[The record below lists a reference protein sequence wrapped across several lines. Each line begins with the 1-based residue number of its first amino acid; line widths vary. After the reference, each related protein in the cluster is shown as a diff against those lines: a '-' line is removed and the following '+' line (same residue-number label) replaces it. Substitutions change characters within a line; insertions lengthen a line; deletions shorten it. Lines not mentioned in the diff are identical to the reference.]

1 MKRLRLSTQFYIIF
15 TVVILLTS
23 LFFTLGMNYV
33 FEDFRAEQNRNQL
46 ATYANNVF
54 DAYLNEGLESPFLR
68 SDYNGY
74 IIYEDGIKAYDS
86 QFQIIDS
93 VYTHRQLYLRMNTW
107 LSNEKTETYGEDT
120 YYFHLTRFQ
129 NDILIVTFTDSSY
142 LENLGTSFNVILRI
156 SFISL
161 VLLGNTTILVWSRII
176 LDRIRKLQG
185 EVTKL
190 SANNYHVPIEVV
202 GEDEISELANRI
214 ETMRKEIESN
224 EKTKQEMI
232 QNISHDFKTPI
243 AVIQSYAEAIRDG
256 IADIE
261 DTNIIT
267 KQADILNHKVKQLI
281 ELTKLEHAVTEQDR
295 SHIRVSEVIEHIYD
309 QQKFRRDDIQ
319 FVLDLDDSTYYG
331 VYDYFFSAFS
341 NIVDNMLRYAK
352 TTIQI
357 TLKNNI
363 LTFENDGDHIEEK
376 LIQTLFKPYE
386 KGPKGQFGLGLSIVK
401 RTMDL
406 FHFSIEVYNTK
417 DGVGFKIMPLESL

>member
-33 FEDFRAEQNRNQL
+33 FEDFRSEQNRNQL
-46 ATYANNVF
+46 STYASNVL

-74 IIYEDGIKAYDS
+74 VIYENGIKQYES
-86 QFQIIDS
+86 QFQIIES
-93 VYTHRQLYLRMNTW
+93 VYTQQQLYLRMNVW
-107 LSNEKTETYGEDT
+107 LSDEKIETYEEDT
-120 YYFHLTRFQ
+120 YYFHLTRVQ
-129 NDILIVTFTDSSY
+129 DDIFIVTFTDNTY
-142 LENLGTSFNVILRI
+142 LENLGMSFNVILRI
-156 SFISL
+156 SFISI
-161 VLLGNTTILVWSRII
+161 VLLGNTTILVWSRIM

-190 SANNYHVPIEVV
+190 SVNNYRVPIEVI

-281 ELTKLEHAVTEQDR
+281 ELTKLEYAVTEQER
-295 SHIRVSEVIEHIYD
+295 THIKISEVIEHIYD
-309 QQKFRRDDIQ
+309 QQKFRRENIQ
-319 FVLDLDDSTYYG
+319 FILELDGSTYLG
-331 VYDYFFSAFS
+331 VYDHFFAAFS

-352 TTIQI
+352 TTIHI
-357 TLKNNI
+357 TLKQNV
-363 LTFENDGDHIEEK
+363 LTFENNGEHIEDR
-376 LIQTLFKPYE
+376 LIQTIFKPYE

-406 FHFSIEVYNTK
+406 FKLSIEVYNTK
-417 DGVGFKIMPLESL
+417 EGVVFKIMPLE

>member
-33 FEDFRAEQNRNQL
+33 FEDFRSEQNRNQL
-46 ATYANNVF
+46 STYASNVL
-54 DAYLNEGLESPFLR
+54 DAYLNKGLESPFLR

-74 IIYEDGIKAYDS
+74 VIYENGIKQYES
-86 QFQIIDS
+86 QFQIIES
-93 VYTHRQLYLRMNTW
+93 VYTQQQLYLRMNVW
-107 LSNEKTETYGEDT
+107 LSEEKIETYEEDT
-120 YYFHLTRFQ
+120 YYFHLTRVQ
-129 NDILIVTFTDSSY
+129 DDIFIVTFTDNTY
-142 LENLGTSFNVILRI
+142 LENLGMSFNVILRI
-156 SFISL
+156 SFISI
-161 VLLGNTTILVWSRII
+161 VLLGNTTILVWSRIM

-190 SANNYHVPIEVV
+190 SVNNYRVPIEVI

-281 ELTKLEHAVTEQDR
+281 ELTKLEYAVTEQER
-295 SHIRVSEVIEHIYD
+295 THIKISEVIEHIYD
-309 QQKFRRDDIQ
+309 QQKFRRENIQ
-319 FVLDLDDSTYYG
+319 FILELDGSTYLG
-331 VYDYFFSAFS
+331 VYDHFFAAFS

-352 TTIQI
+352 TTIHI
-357 TLKNNI
+357 TLKQNV
-363 LTFENDGDHIEEK
+363 LTFENNGEHIEDR
-376 LIQTLFKPYE
+376 LIQTIFKPYE

-406 FHFSIEVYNTK
+406 FKLSIEVYNTK
-417 DGVGFKIMPLESL
+417 EGVVFKIMPLE

>member
-1 MKRLRLSTQFYIIF
+1 MKRVRLSTQFYIIF

-33 FEDFRAEQNRNQL
+33 FEDFRSEQNRNQL
-46 ATYANNVF
+46 STYANNVF

-68 SDYNGY
+68 SEYNGY
-74 IIYEDGIKAYDS
+74 VIYKNGIKQYES
-86 QFQIIDS
+86 QFQIIES
-93 VYTHRQLYLRMNTW
+93 VYTYQQLYLRMNVW
-107 LSNEKTETYGEDT
+107 LSNEKIETYDKDT
-120 YYFHLTRFQ
+120 YYFQLTRFQ
-129 NDILIVTFTDSSY
+129 NDVLIVTFTDNTY
-142 LENLGTSFNVILRI
+142 LENLGVSFNVILRI
-156 SFISL
+156 SFISI
-161 VLLGNTTILVWSRII
+161 VLLGNTTILVWSRIM

-190 SANNYHVPIEVV
+190 SANNYRVPIEVV
-202 GEDEISELANRI
+202 GDDEISELANRI

-224 EKTKQEMI
+224 DKTKQEMI

-256 IADIE
+256 IAEID
-261 DTNIIT
+261 DTKIIT

-281 ELTKLEHAVTEQDR
+281 ELTKLEHSVTEQKR
-295 SHIRVSEVIEHIYD
+295 SHIKISEVIEHIYD
-309 QQKFRRDDIQ
+309 QQKFRREDVQ
-319 FVLDLDDSTYYG
+319 FILELDHSTYYG

-352 TTIQI
+352 TTIHI
-357 TLKNNI
+357 TLKHNV
-363 LTFENDGDHIEEK
+363 LTFENNGEHIEEQF
-376 LIQTLFKPYE
+376 LQTIFKPYE

-406 FHFSIEVYNTK
+406 FKLSIEVYNTTT
-417 DGVGFKIMPLESL
+417 GVVFKIMPIE

>member
-1 MKRLRLSTQFYIIF
+1 MKKIKLSTQFYIIF
-15 TVVILLTS
+15 TAVILLTS

-46 ATYANNVF
+46 EVYANNVF
-54 DAYLNEGLESPFLR
+54 DAYLNEGLDSPFLR

-74 IIYEDGIKAYDS
+74 IIFEGGTVVYES
-86 QFQIIDS
+86 HFQLLENI
-93 VYTHRQLYLRMNTW
+93 YTQRQLYLRMNTW
-107 LSNEKTETYGEDT
+107 LSNQKTETFGSDT

-129 NDILIVTFTDSSY
+129 NEILIITFTDSSY
-142 LENLGTSFNVILRI
+142 LETLGTSFNVILRI

-176 LDRIRKLQG
+176 LDRIRKLQS

-202 GEDEISELANRI
+202 GDDEISELANRI
-214 ETMRKEIESN
+214 ENMRKEIESN

-256 IADIE
+256 IAEIE

-281 ELTKLEHAVTEQDR
+281 ELTKLEHDVTEQER
-295 SHIRVSEVIEHIYD
+295 TKIKISEVIEHIYD
-309 QQKFRRDDIQ
+309 QQKFRREDIQ
-319 FVLDLDDSTYYG
+319 FVLDLDGSTYLG

-352 TTIQI
+352 TTIKI
-357 TLKNNI
+357 TLHQHI
-363 LTFENDGDHIEEK
+363 LTFENDGEPIEDQ
-376 LIQTLFKPYE
+376 LIGSLFKAYE

-406 FHFSIEVYNTK
+406 FQLSIEVLNNE
-417 DGVGFKIMPLESL
+417 DGVCFKIMPFESM

>member
-33 FEDFRAEQNRNQL
+33 FEDFRSEQNRNQL
-46 ATYANNVF
+46 STYASNVL

-74 IIYEDGIKAYDS
+74 VIYENGIKQYES
-86 QFQIIDS
+86 QFQIIES
-93 VYTHRQLYLRMNTW
+93 VYTQQQLYLRMNVW
-107 LSNEKTETYGEDT
+107 LSDEKIETYEEDT
-120 YYFHLTRFQ
+120 YYFHLTRVQ
-129 NDILIVTFTDSSY
+129 DEILIVTFTDNTY
-142 LENLGTSFNVILRI
+142 LENLGMSFNVILRI
-156 SFISL
+156 SFISI
-161 VLLGNTTILVWSRII
+161 VLLGNTTILVWSRIM

-190 SANNYHVPIEVV
+190 SVNNYRVPIEVI

-281 ELTKLEHAVTEQDR
+281 ELTKLEYAVTEQER
-295 SHIRVSEVIEHIYD
+295 THIKISEVIEHIYD
-309 QQKFRRDDIQ
+309 QQKFRRENIQ
-319 FVLDLDDSTYYG
+319 FILELDGSTYLG
-331 VYDYFFSAFS
+331 VYDHFFAAFS

-352 TTIQI
+352 TTIHI
-357 TLKNNI
+357 TLKQNV
-363 LTFENDGDHIEEK
+363 LTFENNGEHIEDR
-376 LIQTLFKPYE
+376 LIQTIFKPYE

-406 FHFSIEVYNTK
+406 FKLSIEVYNTK
-417 DGVGFKIMPLESL
+417 EGVVFKIMPLE

>member
-33 FEDFRAEQNRNQL
+33 FEDFRSEQNRNQL
-46 ATYANNVF
+46 STYADNVF
-54 DAYLNEGLESPFLR
+54 EAYLNEGLDSPFLR
-68 SDYNGY
+68 SEYNGY
-74 IIYEDGIKAYDS
+74 VIYKNGIKQYDS
-86 QFQIIDS
+86 QFQIIES
-93 VYTHRQLYLRMNTW
+93 VYTQQQLYLRMNVW
-107 LSNEKTETYGEDT
+107 LSNEKTETYEEDT

-129 NDILIVTFTDSSY
+129 EDILIVTFTDNTY
-142 LENLGTSFNVILRI
+142 LENLGVSFNVILRI
-156 SFISL
+156 SFISI
-161 VLLGNTTILVWSRII
+161 VLLGNTTILVWSRIM

-190 SANNYHVPIEVV
+190 SANNYRVPIEVV

-261 DTNIIT
+261 DTKIIT

-281 ELTKLEHAVTEQDR
+281 ELTKLEHAVTEQER
-295 SHIRVSEVIEHIYD
+295 AHIKISEVIEHIYD

-319 FVLDLDDSTYYG
+319 FILELDNSTYFG
-331 VYDYFFSAFS
+331 VYDYFLSAFS

-352 TTIQI
+352 NTIHI
-357 TLKNNI
+357 TLKQNV
-363 LTFENDGDHIEEK
+363 LTFENNGEHIEDH
-376 LIQTLFKPYE
+376 LIQTIFKPYE

-406 FHFSIEVYNTK
+406 FKLSIEVHNTK
-417 DGVGFKIMPLESL
+417 EGVAFKIMPLE